1 VAHTASAKR
10 SRAPFSRRARTS
22 SSSRATRTVAELQ
35 ADARS
40 GRSVKG
46 FAGDVGDREVITSTI
61 ERIGTEEGGIDVLVN
76 NAGIVIPGYFE
87 ELAIEDFEAVLR
99 TDYLGSV
106 YATKAALPFLLKHSE
121 SAVTFTSSLAGHK
134 GIFGYSTY
142 CPAKSAVIALAEV
155 VNSELKDKGLQVTVL
170 CPADTDTPGFKVEKE
185 VRPRETDAA
194 AGSGGL
200 MTSAQTAEQFLEAFK
215 KGRFMVNIGMMG
227 KVFYHACG
235 ISPGFVDYFFDSAIK
250 KERKKA

>member
-1 VAHTASAKR
+1 MMKDLYGRNVVITGGSYGIGKEI
-10 SRAPFSRRARTS
+10 SRAFLKEGSNVFIIARNKEKLD
-22 SSSRATRTVAELQ
+22 ATVAELQ

-142 CPAKSAVIALAEV
+142 CPAKSAVIAQGA
-155 VNSELKDKGLQVTVL
+155 
-170 CPADTDTPGFKVEKE
+170 PGD
-185 VRPRETDAA
+185 RAMPR
-194 AGSGGL
+194 
-200 MTSAQTAEQFLEAFK
+200 
-215 KGRFMVNIGMMG
+215 
-227 KVFYHACG
+227 
-235 ISPGFVDYFFDSAIK
+235 
-250 KERKKA
+250 